1 MQAGFSL
8 GDKQIAFIIN
18 GIPACNLLYRVQ
30 DLKEKEVKTMHDDL
44 LIACHECDLLYHI
57 GSVPE
62 GDSAICRRCGTVLFS
77 HKKDSL
83 ERSLALTFAALVLFI
98 ISNVYPILEI
108 KADGIYQAT
117 TLLGGV
123 TTLYSQGLWEV
134 ALLVLFTAI
143 LFPFLEIV
151 FRLYVLFPLKLT
163 KVPWKLAAVLKY
175 TRIIKPWGMME
186 VFMLGILVSV
196 IKLAKM
202 VTVITG
208 PSLYAFLALIFVMAG
223 AAAVLDE
230 HSIWEKAGE
239 KK

>member
-1 MQAGFSL
+1 
-8 GDKQIAFIIN
+8 
-18 GIPACNLLYRVQ
+18 
-30 DLKEKEVKTMHDDL
+30 MHDDL
-44 LIACHECDLLYHI
+44 LIACHECDLLHRI
-57 GSVPE
+57 GPVPE
-62 GDSAICRRCGTVLFS
+62 GDSAVCSRCGTVLFS

-83 ERSLALTFAALVLFI
+83 DRSLALTFAALVLFI
-98 ISNVYPILEI
+98 ISNVYPVLEI

-123 TTLYSQGLWEV
+123 TTLYSQGLGEV
-134 ALLVLFTAI
+134 AFLVLLTAI

-151 FRLYVLFPLKLT
+151 FRLYVVLPLKLG
-163 KVPWKLAAVLKY
+163 KVPWKLTAVLKL
-175 TRIIKPWGMME
+175 TQKIKPWGMIE

-223 AAAVLDE
+223 AAAVLDV

-239 KK
+239 Q